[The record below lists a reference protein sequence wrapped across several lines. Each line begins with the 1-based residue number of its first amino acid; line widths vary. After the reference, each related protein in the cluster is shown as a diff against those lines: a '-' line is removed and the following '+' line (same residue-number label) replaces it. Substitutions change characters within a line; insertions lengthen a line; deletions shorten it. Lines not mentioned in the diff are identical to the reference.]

1 MIAEDTHPSDNGR
14 ESQPRPGTTPD
25 ALRNPAVDS
34 PAGATA
40 LRAAG
45 QASAGLEGGVEH
57 AAAALKPRMRG
68 WLHTGMIPLSLAGG
82 IVLIALSRSAAAVA
96 ACSVFAVSA
105 LLCSGQV
112 GSTTAGRGARE
123 VRRFCGD
130 WTTRTSS

>member
-1 MIAEDTHPSDNGR
+1 MIAEDAQPPANGQ

-25 ALRNPAVDS
+25 TLRTPAVDS

-40 LRAAG
+40 LQAAW
-45 QASAGLEGGVEH
+45 QTAVGLEGGVEG

-68 WLHTGMIPLSLAGG
+68 WLHAGMFPLSLAGG

-105 LLCSGQV
+105 LLLLPSRHP
-112 GSTTAGRGARE
+112 AA
-123 VRRFCGD
+123 
-130 WTTRTSS
+130 